1 MAELIEPVVAEVPAV
16 EITPIDPQAAESAPA
31 EGGGTELPDEI
42 LKIPAFGPLMAGAPP
57 ALSTNIKSL
66 DKTEEGKTIAKNAKP
81 LQAAGIGFYRALSG
95 DIGVIFNQLYITG
108 EAIKQADE
116 AGQLTQ
122 LAPDF
127 NTVNS
132 EAAKAGPINPVLT
145 AGAPPEAPPIAP
157 APEPP
162 QMSSGRLPPPPASTE
177 TKLAGA
183 RAKNLSPGSP
193 TSGPAP
199 GRGRLLNNLLK
210 PAI

>member
-16 EITPIDPQAAESAPA
+16 EITPIDPQAAEPAPA
-31 EGGGTELPDEI
+31 EGGPELPDEI
-42 LKIPAFGPLMAGAPP
+42 LKIPAFGPLMAGSPP
-57 ALSTNIKSL
+57 ALSTNIKNL
-66 DKTEEGKTIAKNAKP
+66 DKTEEGKAIAKNAKA
-81 LQAAGIGFYRALSG
+81 LQQSGIGFYRALSG
-95 DIGVIFNQLYITG
+95 DIGVIFNQLYVTG
-108 EAIKQADE
+108 EAVKQADE
-116 AGQLTQ
+116 AGQLMQ

-127 NTVNS
+127 STVNS
-132 EAAKAGPINPVLT
+132 EASKAGPINPVLS

-157 APEPP
+157 APTPP
-162 QMSSGRLPPPPASTE
+162 QSASGRLPAPPASAE

-183 RAKNLSPGSP
+183 RAKNLQPGSP

>member
-1 MAELIEPVVAEVPAV
+1 MAELIEPRAAASPPV
-16 EITPIDPQAAESAPA
+16 EITPTDPQAEPAPA
-31 EGGGTELPDEI
+31 EGDANLPDEI

-57 ALSTNIKSL
+57 ALSTNIKNL
-66 DKTEEGKTIAKNAKP
+66 DKTEEGKAIAKHAGP

-95 DIGVIFNQLYITG
+95 DLGVIFNQLYING

-116 AGQLTQ
+116 AGTLAQI
-122 LAPDF
+122 APDF
-127 NTVNS
+127 NTVNN

-145 AGAPPEAPPIAP
+145 AGAPPAAAAMAP

-162 QMSSGRLPPPPASTE
+162 QTSSGRLPAPPASAQ

-183 RAKNLSPGSP
+183 RAKNLQPGSP